1 MASIRTRLRELELAT
16 RPEHPDLSAALAA
29 RWAQLPAHVKQPNQ
43 MLGRRMTGC
52 EGTHGVFP
60 RCNLACT
67 PCYHAKEAQRVRT
80 DGDHTEREVD
90 RQMALLRELRG
101 PGQHAQL
108 IGGEVTLLGA
118 EDHARALQA
127 MIRHGRKPMSMTHG
141 DFDYDYLEALAL
153 DPQTGRPRF
162 DHLAFAGHFD
172 SLMFGRRGI
181 KRARSEAD
189 LHPHRAA
196 FCAMFER
203 LEREHG
209 VTSYLAHN
217 MTVTPRNIDEIPDV
231 LRAARDMGFRMFSF
245 QPAAYIGNE
254 ARWKDDLR
262 AFSTDEVWR
271 RIERGAGARL
281 HFRAEQV
288 GDVRCN
294 RTAHGLFVGDR
305 YATLLHEDDPRDAQ
319 ALEDFIV
326 AFGGMDF
333 GDPRRGLVAAR
344 AARAIARHP
353 AVLRS
358 GAAWAARLLRR
369 LGGLRAIRRDAPRAV
384 TYVMHAFMDAR
395 DVKPAWEQLQR
406 GELSDDPRVR
416 ATQER
421 LQACSYA
428 MAHPESGTLV
438 PACAQ
443 HSVLDP
449 LENLRLAQ
457 LLPAH
462 PPVPAPDTAADA
474 GDAGASAIGGRTPW

>member
-1 MASIRTRLRELELAT
+1 MRRLAARLRELEVAT
-16 RPEHPDLSAALAA
+16 RPEHPDLAAALAA
-29 RWAQLPAHVKQPNQ
+29 RWAELPAHVKQPNQ

-67 PCYHAKEAQRVRT
+67 PCYHAKEANRVPV

-90 RQMALLRELRG
+90 RQMALLRTLRG

-108 IGGEVTLLGA
+108 IGGEVTLLGP
-118 EDHARALQA
+118 ENHARALLA
-127 MIRHGRKPMSMTHG
+127 MRRHGRKPMSMTHG

-153 DPQTGRPRF
+153 DPRTGRPRF
-162 DHLAFAGHFD
+162 EHLAFAGHFD
-172 SLMFGRRGI
+172 SLMLGRRGI
-181 KRARSEAD
+181 RCPRSEAE
-189 LHPHRAA
+189 LNPYRAA

-203 LEREHG
+203 LRREHG

-217 MTVTPRNIDEIPDV
+217 MTVTPRNADEIPAV
-231 LRAARDMGFRMFSF
+231 LRATRDMGFRMFSF

-254 ARWKDDLR
+254 ARWKDSYRDV
-262 AFSTDEVWR
+262 STDEIWR
-271 RIERGAGARL
+271 LIEDGAGGRL
-281 HFRAEQV
+281 HFNAEQV

-294 RTAHGLFVGDR
+294 RTAHGVNAGDR
-305 YATLLHEDDPRDAQ
+305 YVTLLDEDDPRDAR
-319 ALEDFIV
+319 ALEDFV
-326 AFGGMDF
+326 LAFGGMDF
-333 GDPRRGLVAAR
+333 DAGAAALRGAR
-344 AARAIARHP
+344 AARAVARHP

-358 GAAWAARLLRR
+358 GAAWALRLARR
-369 LGGLRAIRRDAPRAV
+369 LGGVRAVLRDRPRAV

-395 DVKPAWEQLQR
+395 DVKPAWELLQR
-406 GELSDDPRVR
+406 GEVAGDPAVR

-428 MAHPESGTLV
+428 MAHPESGALV

-443 HSVLDP
+443 HAVLDP

-457 LLPAH
+457 LLKLGRVLA
-462 PPVPAPDTAADA
+462 DT
-474 GDAGASAIGGRTPW
+474 